1 MVIIYNYIFHLE
13 SIIENVGV
21 FYFQFSS
28 KWLSLIHK
36 EVPDFCILLALYSA
50 TLYQLSIGSKRV
62 FISLSFIL
70 PHHSQ
75 RQFYLAFQCL

>member
-13 SIIENVGV
+13 NINVNVGV

-28 KWLSLIHK
+28 KCLSLIHK
-36 EVPDFCILLALYSA
+36 EVTDFCMLLALYSA

-62 FISLSFIL
+62 FISLLFIL
-70 PHHSQ
+70 SYHLQ